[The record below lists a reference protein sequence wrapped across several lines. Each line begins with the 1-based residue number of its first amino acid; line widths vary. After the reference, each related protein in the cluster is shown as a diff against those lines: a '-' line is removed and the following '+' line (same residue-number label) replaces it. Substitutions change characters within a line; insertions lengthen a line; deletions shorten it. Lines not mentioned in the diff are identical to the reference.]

1 MEFGLALQVVTA
13 DVIHL
18 MIFPPL
24 IYYRT
29 AGPDTL
35 ESLGCSVLG
44 FVGTL
49 CFSVRYNAMLVLS
62 LDRFN
67 AVFFPFWY
75 TLNGNKFI
83 FSFCAATW
91 VVAVFLALVPVSFD
105 CFGYDSTGLCS
116 LSVTLACGSFC
127 SGYRYM
133 INLILFLTGG
143 ILPTILYALMFWKAI
158 QGNWRQES
166 LLPNRNQQIQQPLPM
181 NRRRG
186 QGLLS
191 CCYF

>member
-1 MEFGLALQVVTA
+1 
-13 DVIHL
+13 
-18 MIFPPL
+18 MILPPL

-75 TLNGNKFI
+75 TLI
-83 FSFCAATW
+83 H
-91 VVAVFLALVPVSFD
+91 
-105 CFGYDSTGLCS
+105 
-116 LSVTLACGSFC
+116 
-127 SGYRYM
+127 
-133 INLILFLTGG
+133 LFLLRSNVGG
-143 ILPTILYALMFWKAI
+143 
-158 QGNWRQES
+158 G
-166 LLPNRNQQIQQPLPM
+166 
-181 NRRRG
+181 G
-186 QGLLS
+186 GLGAG
-191 CCYF
+191 FF